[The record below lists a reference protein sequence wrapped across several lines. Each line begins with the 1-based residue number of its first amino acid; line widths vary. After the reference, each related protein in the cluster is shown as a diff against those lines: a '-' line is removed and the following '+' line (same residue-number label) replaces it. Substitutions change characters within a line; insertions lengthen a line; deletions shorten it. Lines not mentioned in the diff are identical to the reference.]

1 MNLKSTTAILNVKTK
16 GGIQAIYLEN
26 IFKISIFL
34 LLFFGSINS
43 AKASEF
49 SFVSSE
55 PFRFEEEGINRI
67 SDTTHI
73 YRIEINGEG
82 DLTKMIQDQID
93 SVPDGTAEQ
102 PNIIVFPKG
111 RFWTE
116 GNLDWNPRGKNGII
130 NLINRHYLILRG
142 FSKEEPTTFF
152 TKAPA
157 TPFGGNISK
166 GDYSHRRHFRIRQSS
181 NIQVVNIRIEGSNT
195 IEGRKLGSAPEF
207 TPDFWEG
214 GKDSGSFKGFPG
226 YRSYWEFEHAF
237 DIINSQNIKLEDCS
251 VYGVWGDGVYI
262 GQSTTNPSE
271 NIELKN
277 LHLKYIGRQGI
288 AVSDARK
295 ILIDSVWIDKGR
307 RSGIDLEPFH
317 DAGFA
322 NEVEVR
328 NSVIDVQLTPFAAGG
343 KGDVSDIHIQN
354 NKYSGSGNSI
364 YCRTSNEEN
373 PVIRKNWKFIDN
385 ERTNT
390 YGSSAPVIK
399 FGWTENILIQGNI
412 DRVSHGKGL
421 YVGASYCKDLIVK
434 DNNVKGGKAVRIYKT
449 PNVEVQDNSPKLEL
463 IDNSNRT

>member
-1 MNLKSTTAILNVKTK
+1 MDQYKSTTILKPLLKKVISKTHLK
-16 GGIQAIYLEN
+16 DL
-26 IFKISIFL
+26 FKRPVLIL
-34 LLFFGSINS
+34 LLFISFCS
-43 AKASEF
+43 AKASEISLVHTEPSRLF
-49 SFVSSE
+49 EQAGSE
-55 PFRFEEEGINRI
+55 EN

-73 YRIEINGEG
+73 YRIEIKGEG
-82 DLTKMIQDQID
+82 DLTRMIQDQID
-93 SVPDGTAEQ
+93 DIPDGSEEQ
-102 PNIIVFPKG
+102 PNIIEFPKG

-116 GNLDWNPRGKNGII
+116 GNLDWNPRGKLGII
-130 NLINRHYLILRG
+130 NFINRHHLIVRG

-166 GDYSHRRHFRIRQSS
+166 GDYSHRRHFRIHQSS
-181 NIQVVNIRIEGSNT
+181 NIQVENIRIEGSNT

-214 GKDSGSFKGFPG
+214 GKDKGSFKGFPG
-226 YRSYWEFEHAF
+226 YRSYWEFEHGF
-237 DIINSQNIKLEDCS
+237 DIINSKNISLENCS

-262 GQSTTNPSE
+262 GQSVTDPSE

-277 LHLKYIGRQGI
+277 LHLKFVGRQGI

-328 NSVIDVQLTPFAAGG
+328 HSVIDVQLTPFAAGG
-343 KGDVSDIHIQN
+343 KGDVSDINIHN
-354 NKYSGSGNSI
+354 NKYTGSGNSL

-373 PVIRKNWKFIDN
+373 PTIRKNWKFIDN

-412 DRVSHGKGL
+412 DRISHGKGL
-421 YVGASYCKDLIVK
+421 YIGASYCEDLIVK
-434 DNNVKGGKAVRIYKT
+434 DNEVKGGKAIRIYRT
-449 PNVEVQDNSPKLEL
+449 GDVEVKENSPKLEI
-463 IDNSNRT
+463 IDNS